1 LSLDRLLDED
11 GQDEGRPQSLLA
23 TLATLPLP
31 AQTASPALETKR
43 ALVERLLSYIS
54 QHAQAVLRLRYG
66 LLEGDERPHAS
77 REIACALG
85 TTPKAVR
92 ATELDALRRLR
103 ALVTGEAR
111 LVQHKGRLCISL
123 RAEKSPSTQAEKPP
137 STRAQERQEMLLR
150 AYHELEAQGVP
161 RITIDRLVALTRIP
175 EKPVRAFLRAQ
186 RGLPPTIEHRQAR
199 AERLREAYAQLV
211 AAGKTPTPD
220 VLRIKAHTSR
230 NAVLQ
235 FLQMCRQQQ
244 QEGKSATSLE
254 GV

>member
-23 TLATLPLP
+23 TLAALPLP

-43 ALVERLLSYIS
+43 ALVERLLSHVS
-54 QHAQAVLRLRYG
+54 PHAQAVLRLCYG

-123 RAEKSPSTQAEKPP
+123 RAEKPP

-186 RGLPPTIEHRQAR
+186 RGLPPTVEHRQAR

-230 NAVLQ
+230 NAALQ